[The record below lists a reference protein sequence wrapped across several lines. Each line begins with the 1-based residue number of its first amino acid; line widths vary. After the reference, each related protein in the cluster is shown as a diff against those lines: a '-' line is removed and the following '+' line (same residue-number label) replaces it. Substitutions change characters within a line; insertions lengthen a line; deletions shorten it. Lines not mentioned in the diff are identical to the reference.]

1 MDWGSIIT
9 VGLFAS
15 AVQLA
20 VPIALAAAG
29 ETVCE
34 RAGVLNLGIEGL
46 MLFGALGSFLG
57 AYYASS
63 LLVGVLCGLAAG
75 VALAA
80 IMGLLSIRLKTEQ
93 VINGIALVLFAQGIT
108 AFVYTELF
116 SGGRP
121 PSVELASPVKIPL
134 LSEIPGIGG
143 VFFNQNLL
151 VYGSIV
157 LALSTWFVV
166 FRTRF
171 GLSVRAAGDGPAAA
185 DAVAV
190 NVDRVRWIAL
200 LIGGAMGGLGGAVLI
215 LGEIGLF
222 RPEITAGRGWVAVA
236 LVVFGR
242 WNPILVLGGAALFG
256 LADALQLQ
264 VQAASGGT
272 GSSVPYEVFQALPY
286 GLTLA
291 VLVATSIRA
300 RGSAVPLALGMP
312 FRRTT

>member
-9 VGLFAS
+9 IGLFAS

-63 LLVGVLCGLAAG
+63 TIVGVLAGLAAG
-75 VALAA
+75 TALAA
-80 IMGLLSIRLKTEQ
+80 VMGLLSIRLKTEQ

-116 SGGRP
+116 SGGSP
-121 PSVELASPVKIPL
+121 PSVDLAGRVKIPL
-134 LSEIPGIGG
+134 LGSIPGLGE
-143 VFFNQNLL
+143 VFFDQSLL
-151 VYGSIV
+151 VYGAIV
-157 LALSTWFVV
+157 IALGMWVLI

-171 GLSVRAAGDGPAAA
+171 GLMVRAAGDGPAAA

-190 NVDRVRWIAL
+190 DVDRVRWIAL

-215 LGEIGLF
+215 LGDIGLF
-222 RPEITAGRGWVAVA
+222 RPDITAGRGWVAVA

-242 WNPILVLGGAALFG
+242 WNPLLVLGGAALFG

-272 GSSVPYEVFQALPY
+272 GSSVPYEAFQALPY
-286 GLTLA
+286 VLTLA

-300 RGSAVPLALGMP
+300 RGGAAPLALGMP